1 MLPSGSFA
9 LPFQVDHHQVGWKV
23 QSQYAS
29 GYQPER
35 GRMQHQQ
42 SACQPYTMGNT
53 YISMRLQL
61 KSP

>member
-1 MLPSGSFA
+1 
-9 LPFQVDHHQVGWKV
+9 V